1 MKELLEKGKAIRGE
15 VNGKEFVEA
24 AFANAD
30 EFGLPMQEFVTAFC
44 WGGLWGREE
53 LDRRTRSLINVAML
67 AALNRTEELTG
78 HVKAAI
84 KNGATKIEIREALLQ
99 ASIYAG
105 MPAGMSGF
113 KVAKKALEE
122 IGL

>member
-1 MKELLEKGKAIRGE
+1 MKELLETGKTVRGE
-15 VNGKEFVEA
+15 VNGKQFVED

-30 EFGLPMQEFVTAFC
+30 DFTLPMQEFVTAFC
-44 WGGLWGREE
+44 WGGLWGRPD

-84 KNGATKIEIREALLQ
+84 KNGATKVEIREALLQ

-122 IGL
+122 LGL